1 MALWLWLVQTEIIFQ
16 LCVLPSD
23 TKSAITFEWMENK
36 LYIALM
42 YYLIDFHMIYRRA

>member
-36 LYIALM
+36 LHSLDVLFNRLSYDI
-42 YYLIDFHMIYRRA
+42 